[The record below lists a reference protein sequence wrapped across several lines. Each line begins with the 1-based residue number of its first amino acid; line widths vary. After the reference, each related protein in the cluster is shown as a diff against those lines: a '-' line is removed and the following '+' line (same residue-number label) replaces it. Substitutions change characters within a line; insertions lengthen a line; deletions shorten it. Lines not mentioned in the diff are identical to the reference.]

1 MNTLELSLCLDPK
14 SVEGEGM
21 AGLSS
26 EGHKWDGMIGLA
38 AGFLWSRTY
47 DADAMKEM
55 VGDKDGIRILL
66 ELMMHFHYEPEIVQN
81 AFAFSRGL
89 LATAR
94 RTSAPPHS
102 PPLAR

>member
-1 MNTLELSLCLDPK
+1 
-14 SVEGEGM
+14 M

-81 AFAFSRGL
+81 ACGC
-89 LATAR
+89 LASVVIGSLPRA
-94 RTSAPPHS
+94 AC
-102 PPLAR
+102 